1 MTDIKERV
9 ALVTGAN
16 RGLGKAFVEGLLER
30 GAARVYATARDPESV
45 HTTDPRVVPLPLDV
59 TDAASVAAIAADV
72 PDLNLLINNAG
83 VYVGT
88 SPLTGDLDRI
98 RAELETNYFGPLR
111 VARALA
117 PVIAGNGGGA
127 LLNVH
132 SILSWLAVGG
142 SYSASKAALW
152 SATNTM
158 RLELAPQGV
167 QVVGLHVGY
176 IDTDMAAS
184 VTGPKIAAAEV
195 VAQAL
200 DGIESGA
207 WEVLA
212 DDGTRQVRAALGGE
226 LGALYPQLA

>member
-16 RGLGKAFVEGLLER
+16 RGLGKAFVDGLLDR
-30 GAARVYATARDPESV
+30 GAAKVYATARDPETV
-45 HTTDPRVVPLPLDV
+45 DTTDPRVVPLPLDV
-59 TDAASVAAIAADV
+59 TDAASVAAVTGDV

-117 PVIAGNGGGA
+117 PVLAGNGGGA

-132 SILSWLAVGG
+132 SILSW
-142 SYSASKAALW
+142 
-152 SATNTM
+152 
-158 RLELAPQGV
+158 
-167 QVVGLHVGY
+167 
-176 IDTDMAAS
+176 
-184 VTGPKIAAAEV
+184 
-195 VAQAL
+195 
-200 DGIESGA
+200 
-207 WEVLA
+207 
-212 DDGTRQVRAALGGE
+212 
-226 LGALYPQLA
+226 

>member
-16 RGLGKAFVEGLLER
+16 RGLGKAFVDGLLER

-59 TDAASVAAIAADV
+59 TDAASVAAVAADV

-117 PVIAGNGGGA
+117 PVIAANGGGA

-226 LGALYPQLA
+226 LSALYPQLA